1 MKMWAI
7 AYQYDEDYFWDFE
20 KHDVTYGIEP
30 SQLLPTKELADQLIN
45 DILSDDFVSVD
56 IDIESYR
63 SGGAMSYTIGKVDR
77 WEEDN
82 WDD

>member
-20 KHDVTYGIEP
+20 KHDVTYGIES
-30 SQLLPTKELADQLIN
+30 SQLLPTKELADQLIK

-63 SGGAMSYTIGKVDR
+63 SGGVMSYTMGKVDR
-77 WEEDN
+77 WIEDN
-82 WDD
+82 WGD